1 MCTRS
6 FLAGTVA
13 GAAGTIALDI
23 ATYADMALR
32 GRPSSEAPS
41 KLVEKLAS
49 TLGIPALLGDDDAAK
64 NRRSGAGALL
74 GYANGVGIGTAYG
87 AIRPL
92 LRGVPPLV
100 TGLALGAAAM
110 AASDIPM
117 IKSGVT
123 DPQEWGTAGWLADI
137 IPHAI
142 YGLVLAYALDAL
154 QESNPD

>member
-6 FLAGTVA
+6 FLAGIAA
-13 GAAGTIALDI
+13 GAAGTVALDLT
-23 ATYADMALR
+23 TYADMALR
-32 GRPSSEAPS
+32 GRPSSEAPA

-49 TLGIPALLGDDDAAK
+49 TLGIAALLGDDDAAK

-74 GYANGVGIGTAYG
+74 GYANGLGIGIAYG
-87 AIRPL
+87 AIRPV

-117 IKSGVT
+117 VKSGVT
-123 DPQEWGTAGWLADI
+123 NPQEWGAAGWLADI
-137 IPHAI
+137 IPHAV

-154 QESNPD
+154 QG

>member
-1 MCTRS
+1 MCRRP
-6 FLAGTVA
+6 FLAGAAA

-23 ATYADMALR
+23 ATYADMLLR
-32 GRPSSEAPS
+32 GRPSSEAPA
-41 KLVEKLAS
+41 KLAEKLAS
-49 TLGIPALLGDDDAAK
+49 TLGIASLLGDDDTAK

-74 GYANGVGIGTAYG
+74 GYANGLGIGIAYG

-117 IKSGVT
+117 VKSGVT
-123 DPQEWGTAGWLADI
+123 DPQEWGIADWLADI
-137 IPHAI
+137 VPHAV
-142 YGLVLAYALDAL
+142 YGLTLAYTLDAL
-154 QESNPD
+154 QEPNSD